1 MILSRRPDI
10 ERFLSRPDAGVRAAL
25 IYGRDIGVV
34 RDRGHQLAG
43 KLVPNP
49 DDPFD
54 VALLTE
60 QDLAD
65 DAARLEGELAAQ
77 SLMGGRRL
85 VRLRLATQTPAAEK
99 AADKLAAEAL
109 VRHVAG
115 ELNPDAFFLIEA
127 GNLGKDSALRKT
139 AEKANEAAAIPCY
152 EDEPG
157 DVARLVKETLARD
170 HVSLNQDALNLF
182 VARMPKERGVAR
194 QEIER
199 LALYIGPGSNKVASP
214 ADLEP
219 FLGVEPE
226 ASLFDAASD
235 AFGGRLGEAQAGLRR
250 AAQEGE
256 SGPAAV
262 RAIGMHLG
270 KLRRTLTLAK
280 AGAGL
285 PEAAKASG
293 VFWKQEREF
302 LRQARAWTLDD
313 LDGVQPLIL
322 DADRAC
328 KTAGSPDRL
337 IAERLA
343 LTVAS
348 KAKRL
353 GL

>member
-1 MILSRRPDI
+1 MILSKRPDI
-10 ERFLSRPDAGVRAAL
+10 ERFLGKPDPAIRAAL

-34 RDRGHQLAG
+34 RDRGHQLAA

-65 DAARLEGELAAQ
+65 DGGRLEGELAAQ

-85 VRLRLATQTPAAEK
+85 VRLRLTAEK
-99 AADKLAAEAL
+99 PAADKLAAEAL
-109 VRHVAG
+109 ERHAKG

-127 GNLGKDSALRKT
+127 GNLGRESALRK
-139 AEKANEAAAIPCY
+139 ACEKANGAAAIPCY

-157 DVARLVKETLARD
+157 DVARMVRDLLAKD
-170 HVSLNQDALNLF
+170 GVSLNADALQLF
-182 VARMPKERGVAR
+182 VQRLPKERGVAR

-199 LALYIGPGSNKVASP
+199 LALYLGPGSGANATP

-226 ASLFDAASD
+226 SSLFDAAAD
-235 AFGGRLGEAQAGLRR
+235 AFGGKLGEAQAGLRR

-270 KLRRTLTLAK
+270 KLRRTLTLIK
-280 AGAGL
+280 AGAG
-285 PEAAKASG
+285 PQEAAKASG

-302 LRQARAWTLDD
+302 LRQVRTWTLDE
-313 LDGVQPLIL
+313 LDRIQPQVL

-343 LTVAS
+343 LTVAGR
-348 KAKRL
+348 AKRL

>member
-1 MILSRRPDI
+1 M
-10 ERFLSRPDAGVRAAL
+10 
-25 IYGRDIGVV
+25 
-34 RDRGHQLAG
+34 
-43 KLVPNP
+43 
-49 DDPFD
+49 
-54 VALLTE
+54 T
-60 QDLAD
+60 
-65 DAARLEGELAAQ
+65 
-77 SLMGGRRL
+77 
-85 VRLRLATQTPAAEK
+85 AEK
-99 AADKLAAEAL
+99 PAADKLAAEAL
-109 VRHVAG
+109 DRHAKG

-127 GNLGKDSALRKT
+127 GNLGRESAMRKV
-139 AEKANEAAAIPCY
+139 AEKANAAAAIPCY

-157 DVARLVKETLARD
+157 DVARLVRELLAKD
-170 HVSLNQDALNLF
+170 GVSLNADALQVF
-182 VARMPKERGVAR
+182 VQRLPKERGVAR

-199 LALYIGPGSNKVASP
+199 LALYLGPGSGATATP

-226 ASLFDAASD
+226 SSLFDAASD
-235 AFGGRLGEAQAGLRR
+235 AFGGKLGDAQAGLRR

-270 KLRRTLTLAK
+270 KLRRTLTLIK
-280 AGAGL
+280 AGAG
-285 PEAAKASG
+285 PQEAAKASG

-302 LRQARAWTLDD
+302 LRQIRSWSLEELDRI
-313 LDGVQPLIL
+313 QPQVL

-343 LTVAS
+343 LTIAGR
-348 KAKRL
+348 ARRL

>member
-1 MILSRRPDI
+1 MILGKRPDI
-10 ERFLSRPDAGVRAAL
+10 ERFLGKPDPAIRAAL

-34 RDRGHQLAG
+34 RDRGHQLAA

-65 DAARLEGELAAQ
+65 DGGRLEGELAAQ

-85 VRLRLATQTPAAEK
+85 VRLRMTAEK
-99 AADKLAAEAL
+99 PAADKLAAEAL
-109 VRHVAG
+109 DRHAKG

-127 GNLGKDSALRKT
+127 GNLGRESALRKI
-139 AEKANEAAAIPCY
+139 AEKANAAAAIPCY

-157 DVARLVKETLARD
+157 DVARLIRDLLAKD
-170 HVSLNQDALNLF
+170 GVSLNSDAVQVL
-182 VARMPKERGVAR
+182 VARLPKERGVAR

-199 LALYIGPGSNKVASP
+199 LALYLGPGSGVTATP

-226 ASLFDAASD
+226 SSLFDAASD

-256 SGPAAV
+256 AGPAAV

-280 AGAGL
+280 NGAGL
-285 PEAAKASG
+285 QEAAKASG

-302 LRQARAWTLDD
+302 LRQARTWTLEE
-313 LDGVQPLIL
+313 LDRIQPEIL
-322 DADRAC
+322 NADRAC

-343 LTVAS
+343 LTVAGR
-348 KAKRL
+348 ARRL